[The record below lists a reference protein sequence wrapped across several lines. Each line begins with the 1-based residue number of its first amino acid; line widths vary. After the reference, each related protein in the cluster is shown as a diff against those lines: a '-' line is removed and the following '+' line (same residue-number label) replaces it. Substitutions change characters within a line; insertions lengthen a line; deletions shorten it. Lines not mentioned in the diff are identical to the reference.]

1 MKLVSNAQLDKMFQ
15 DMGCELWPGVSFY
28 LTDPKERAKAVE
40 WLRELL
46 NEVDRTPNPHNNL
59 KWADLRG

>member
-1 MKLVSNAQLDKMFQ
+1 MKLVSNSQLDQMFQ

-28 LTDPKERAKAVE
+28 LTDPKERVKAVE

-46 NEVDRTPNPHNNL
+46 NEVDR
-59 KWADLRG
+59 A